1 MMSFRRSVSRR
12 IKLAYIAVVAGTAGL
27 AAGGLIAPTPAL
39 AWWRGG
45 VWVAPGYP
53 YARPYYAPRPYYY
66 APPPIVVAPPPVYYA
81 PPPVVYAPPPPPP
94 VYYRPPGAG
103 YPVPARNCYAP
114 ALTCPMEVARS
125 PGTACY
131 CSGAGG
137 VRVWGTAH

>member
-12 IKLAYIAVVAGTAGL
+12 IKLACIAVVAGTAGL

-53 YARPYYAPRPYYY
+53 YARPYYAPRPYY
-66 APPPIVVAPPPVYYA
+66 
-81 PPPVVYAPPPPPP
+81 YAPPPPPP